1 MSPDRR
7 RALTLATA
15 MAATGALAVL
25 GRPVPR
31 TLSDAERF
39 DLDAVVPD
47 HFASWQID
55 PASQAFVR
63 PAAVQGKRLKIYDQ
77 LLERTFV
84 RPDGG
89 RVMLSIAYGSEQSAR
104 LQLHRP
110 EVCYRAGGFQVR
122 GVQPVRLDLGPRH
135 LPATRLV
142 AEMPGRP
149 EPITYWTVL
158 GGEVVADADAFR
170 WRRIQFAARREVLD
184 GVLVRVSSI
193 DPAPVRAYA
202 LQQQFAQDLL
212 AALPP
217 EATRRLAG
225 APNGP

>member
-7 RALTLATA
+7 RALLLAAA
-15 MAATGALAVL
+15 MAGASALAVL

-31 TLSDAERF
+31 PLQDAERF

-47 HFASWQID
+47 RFTGWQVD

-63 PAAVQGKRLKIYDQ
+63 PAVAQGKRLKIYDQ

-84 RPDGG
+84 HASGG
-89 RVMLSIAYGSEQSAR
+89 RVMLSVAYGSEQSAR

-122 GVQPVRLDLGPRH
+122 DLHAIHLKLGPQQ

-158 GGEVVADADAFR
+158 GGEVVADADSFR
-170 WRRIQFAARREVLD
+170 WRRLRFAARREVLD
-184 GVLVRVSSI
+184 GMLVRVSSI
-193 DPAPVRAYA
+193 DPDPARAYA
-202 LQQQFAQDLL
+202 LQAQFAQDLL

-217 EATRRLAG
+217 TARQRLVG
-225 APNGP
+225 VAPGH